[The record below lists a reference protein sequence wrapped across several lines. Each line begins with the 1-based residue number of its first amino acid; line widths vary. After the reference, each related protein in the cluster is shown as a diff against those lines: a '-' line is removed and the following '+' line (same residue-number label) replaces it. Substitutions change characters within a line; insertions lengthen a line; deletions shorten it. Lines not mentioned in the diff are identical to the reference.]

1 MYINFKMSFT
11 ILSTLSL
18 LACAEKSKISIL
30 DKPLI
35 KYKVNKVADTV
46 SNIPKWYL
54 IPPKD
59 TSKVYSV
66 GAAVSP
72 DIQLSLD
79 MATMNAKYTL
89 ADRINGKMDGLM
101 KTFVTK
107 LGDDQISSSTI
118 SDVQKATKNIISSV
132 DVAGYQPKEIKV
144 NSSGTQYQAYVLLEY
159 SEETAKQVVMNRIMK
174 NQIVFSKIN
183 STNAWKEL
191 ERESDTSK
199 NNLN

>member
-1 MYINFKMSFT
+1 MYMNFKMSIT

-30 DKPLI
+30 DKPVI
-35 KYKVNKVADTV
+35 KYKVNKVTDTV

-54 IPPKD
+54 TPPKD

-72 DIQLSLD
+72 DIQLSVD

>member
-1 MYINFKMSFT
+1 MYINFKMSIT

-30 DKPLI
+30 DKPVI

-54 IPPKD
+54 TPPKD

-72 DIQLSLD
+72 DIQLSVD

-144 NSSGTQYQAYVLLEY
+144 NTSGTQYQAYVLLEY

-199 NNLN
+199 KNLN

>member
-1 MYINFKMSFT
+1 MINIIKKY
-11 ILSTLSL
+11 LKVLLPLSL
-18 LACAEKSKISIL
+18 FACAEKTNLSIL
-30 DKPLI
+30 EKPLI
-35 KYKVNKVADTV
+35 KYKINKVADTV

-54 IPPKD
+54 TPPND
-59 TSKVYSV
+59 LNKVYSV

-72 DIQLSLD
+72 DVQLSVD

-107 LGDDQISSSTI
+107 LGDDQINSSTI
-118 SDVQKATKNIISSV
+118 SDVKKVTKNIISSV

-144 NSSGTQYQAYVLLEY
+144 NSFGTQFQAYVLLEY
-159 SEETAKQVVMNRIMK
+159 SEETAKEVILNRLMK
-174 NQIVFSKIN
+174 NQLVYSKIN

-191 ERESDTSK
+191 EKEVHSSK
-199 NNLN
+199 VN